1 MVSTPFPEDD
11 LTPQQ
16 LIARATGAGL
26 ALATA
31 SLAAQD
37 MGEHRANA
45 YANATRLAEVAIQA
59 AQALL
64 QQPSAEVQSQLVE
77 LTGELAARVAA
88 LEHGHE

>member
-1 MVSTPFPEDD
+1 MSTPYPEDA

-31 SLAAQD
+31 SLAAED
-37 MGEHRANA
+37 MSEHRAAA

-59 AQALL
+59 AQTLL
-64 QQPSAEVQSQLVE
+64 QEPSAQVQAQLVE
-77 LTGELAARVAA
+77 LSHELAERVSA
-88 LEHGHE
+88 LEARHEQ